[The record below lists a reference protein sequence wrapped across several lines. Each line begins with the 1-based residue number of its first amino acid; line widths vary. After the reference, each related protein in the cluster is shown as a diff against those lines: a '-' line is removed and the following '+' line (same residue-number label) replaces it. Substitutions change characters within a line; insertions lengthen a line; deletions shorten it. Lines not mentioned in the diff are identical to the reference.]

1 MPRRPQ
7 TLRTPQR
14 MRELFLKEL
23 RRRGNVSDAA
33 RKAGVGRST
42 VYEWKAAEPDFAAAW
57 DEAVEWAIDRMESEA
72 YRRAVEGTKKPVI
85 GRVGKDEDGILSDE
99 QGKPLYLLEYSDTLM
114 NTLLKAH
121 RPEKYRERVDVSGDV
136 TATVKGY
143 VGVSPDDWDDA
154 PTDPP
159 PDSAV

>member
-1 MPRRPQ
+1 MAGRPK
-7 TLRTPQR
+7 TDKTPQR

-33 RKAGVGRST
+33 RKATIDRST
-42 VYEWKAAEPDFAAAW
+42 PYRWREAEPDFAAAW
-57 DEAVEWAIDRMESEA
+57 DEALELAMDRLESEA
-72 YRRAVEGTKKPVI
+72 YRRAVEGVRKPLI
-85 GRVGKDEDGILSDE
+85 GRIGKDQDGVIT
-99 QGKPLYLLEYSDTLM
+99 YIREYSDSLM

-143 VGVSPDDWDDA
+143 VGVSPDDWDDT

-159 PDSAV
+159 ADSAV